1 MSDERTLDLLEAKIR
16 ELRELNKIDGMDL
29 ASEIAKLEAKLESL
43 RVALYADLSDW
54 DRVKIARHPKR
65 PYACDYFENIFSDF
79 YEMHGDRMVGDDRA
93 LIGGLARLDGKPV
106 AVIGQQKGRTTEENK
121 QRFFG
126 MPRPQGY
133 RKAQR
138 IFRLAERFDLPVISL
153 VDTAGA
159 YPGLESEAGNIGGA
173 VAENLALMSH
183 LEVPIVVCIV
193 GEGGSGG
200 ALAVGVG
207 DRILMLENATF
218 SVISPEGAAAILW
231 KDKERTRE
239 AAEALQLT
247 AGKLLQLGLI
257 DEVIPEPL
265 GGAHKN
271 WPEVFESV
279 RASLVRHVE
288 QLDDMPREQL
298 VESRYL
304 RYREIGEFRTLA
316 EA

>member
-1 MSDERTLDLLEAKIR
+1 
-16 ELRELNKIDGMDL
+16 MDL